1 MKACL
6 YAASKWSTADYEI
19 FDIVSALESTEGKG
33 TTFYSFLNLKKGP
46 DSKIDEINK
55 AYRQKA
61 LELHPDKIK
70 DKKLHKISQERFSRL
85 GLIANILRDDE
96 RKKRY
101 DFFYKNGKGVDII
114 ILDIDLVLASLNAMR
129 HRNRIKYYILSAR
142 YAARGPNITSQRNPG
157 RRKVIDQETGRSF
170 IVEPDNSVYFVDTN
184 GSKWHLDINNV
195 PPAQL
200 KNIFIFVFLRFLWK
214 HSFKRLYHILLQKPE
229 HTSKPNNKIQQIL
242 QFTYIYLIRKIEL
255 FSI

>member
-1 MKACL
+1 
-6 YAASKWSTADYEI
+6 
-19 FDIVSALESTEGKG
+19 
-33 TTFYSFLNLKKGP
+33 
-46 DSKIDEINK
+46 
-55 AYRQKA
+55 
-61 LELHPDKIK
+61 
-70 DKKLHKISQERFSRL
+70 
-85 GLIANILRDDE
+85 
-96 RKKRY
+96 
-101 DFFYKNGKGVDII
+101 
-114 ILDIDLVLASLNAMR
+114 MR

-229 HTSKPNNKIQQIL
+229 HTSKPNNKIQQM
-242 QFTYIYLIRKIEL
+242 
-255 FSI
+255 